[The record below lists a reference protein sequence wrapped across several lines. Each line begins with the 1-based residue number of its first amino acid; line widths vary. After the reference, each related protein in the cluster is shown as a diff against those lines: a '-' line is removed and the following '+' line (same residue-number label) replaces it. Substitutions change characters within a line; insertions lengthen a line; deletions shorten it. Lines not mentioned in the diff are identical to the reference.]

1 MVAPL
6 HYELK
11 TSYAV
16 QCFWSMEVYRTYA
29 CSDAA
34 SVVVTCGCGVW
45 VFLFG
50 ASLIDS

>member
-16 QCFWSMEVYRTYA
+16 QCFWSMEVYWLCICVQR
-29 CSDAA
+29 A